1 MQITVVGRHEWSLA
15 PERATIYLTVDL
27 EGADRAATSR
37 EASAIV
43 DALARD
49 LHQLRMGKDAPL
61 TWHSVGPLVTRVWR
75 PYNER
80 GEVMPPRYGASASLK
95 AKFRNFTALSE
106 VTSQWAERDGVQLG
120 QVEWALTDESRTS
133 VEAAALTRAVDQ
145 ARVRALAIAQAA
157 GWADVEVE
165 EVADPGLLAP
175 PPGGGAV
182 PLAAEASYGRMAFK
196 HDSGGGGGLA
206 PEDVRG
212 EAVIHARFRATG

>member
-1 MQITVVGRHEWSLA
+1 MHNRAETQFQFQILICFMPSLA
-15 PERATIYLTVDL
+15 AGFLPLGFLREITLAQKFGTAGLDCL
-27 EGADRAATSR
+27 MGA
-37 EASAIV
+37 
-43 DALARD
+43 
-49 LHQLRMGKDAPL
+49 
-61 TWHSVGPLVTRVWR
+61 
-75 PYNER
+75 
-80 GEVMPPRYGASASLK
+80 
-95 AKFRNFTALSE
+95 
-106 VTSQWAERDGVQLG
+106 AERDGVQLG